1 MKNDEK
7 ILQDPA
13 EAGQLGR
20 RIRLT
25 PLTLTSD
32 PFLFRRIVTESDAFV
47 TKVKPGMIWMSFH
60 HASTPTNELTVH
72 AFDPISQTGEYKI
85 CAVQLEKMA

>member
-1 MKNDEK
+1 MPEELAMLHPTDAKTLAVANGDR
-7 ILQDPA
+7 LRVTS
-13 EAGQLGR
+13 R
-20 RIRLT
+20 RG
-25 PLTLTSD
+25 S
-32 PFLFRRIVTESDAFV
+32 VTTGIQV
-47 TKVKPGMIWMSFH
+47 TDKVKPGMIWMSFH